1 MRRRGFLTIASVGC
15 GAVALVGLERAGQV
29 GLLSSDES
37 KEAWGELGRER
48 GLRAIVA
55 AGVLAANPHDSQPW
69 RFRLGEDRL
78 DLHLDPARALGPVDP
93 FLRQMHL
100 GIGCALENLAVG
112 AAMVG
117 LAASIDLFPDSND
130 ATLAA
135 RLTLSGAA
143 APPSSH
149 ADAITRR
156 HTNRGPYDP
165 TRPVA
170 AQVRAALEA
179 QVREASTSLEMFDA
193 TSARGRAF
201 SRAILESTVALI
213 EDDVFMRATDAW
225 FRWTPREV
233 FEHRDGPA
241 LDCAGL
247 TAMKRVAAQL
257 GPRPSEASFRGSWLD
272 STREVHLATAP
283 TFGVIAVRDPSR
295 PAQLVEAGRL
305 YQRIH
310 LEATL
315 QGSAM
320 QPLDQRLELVDRAR
334 QRGLAAPSATS
345 VDLVLRGFVP
355 IMMFR
360 AGTPLRAAPPSA
372 RRRLDEVLFV

>member
-1 MRRRGFLTIASVGC
+1 MKRRGFLTIASVGC
-15 GAVALVGLERAGQV
+15 GAVALVGLGRAGQV

-37 KEAWGELGRER
+37 KEAWREVGSER

-69 RFRLGEDRL
+69 RFRLGESRI

-100 GIGCALENLAVG
+100 GIGCALENLVVG
-112 AAMVG
+112 AAMAG

-135 RLTLSGAA
+135 RLSLSRTA
-143 APPSSH
+143 APASPH
-149 ADAITRR
+149 AGAIARR

-165 TRPVA
+165 TRPVT
-170 AQVRAALEA
+170 AQVGAALGA
-179 QVREASTSLEMFDA
+179 QVREASTSLELFDA

-201 SRAILESTVALI
+201 AGAIVESTEALI

-233 FEHRDGPA
+233 VEHRDGPA

-247 TAMKRVAAQL
+247 SPLKRVAAQL
-257 GPRPSEASFRGSWLD
+257 GPRPSEASFRSSWLD

-295 PAQLVEAGRL
+295 AAQLVEAGRL

-315 QGSAM
+315 RGIAM

-334 QRGLAAPSATS
+334 QRGLAAPGATS
-345 VDLVLRGFVP
+345 VDLAPRGFVP

-372 RRRLDEVLFV
+372 RRSLDEVLFV